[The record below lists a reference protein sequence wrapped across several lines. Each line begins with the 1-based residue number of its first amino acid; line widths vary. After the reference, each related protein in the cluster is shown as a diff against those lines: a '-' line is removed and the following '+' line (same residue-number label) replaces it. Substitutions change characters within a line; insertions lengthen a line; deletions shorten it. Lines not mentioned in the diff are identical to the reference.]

1 MGYGRTGAVQVIS
14 TYVLQERELRRCGL
28 RHYTSRTF
36 SRPYPRIL
44 PALVLMFA

>member
-14 TYVLQERELRRCGL
+14 TYVLQERELRRCSL
-28 RHYTSRTF
+28 RHYTSRT
-36 SRPYPRIL
+36 SNPYPRIL